1 MLSFSNHERGSLLA
15 LRQARGGQGPGLAA
29 GRRRRTLPPM
39 GDAAKQWDERYSQG
53 RGMPDEP
60 SALLVENRALLPAGG
75 RALDIA
81 MGSGRNALYLASLG
95 FRVTGVDVS
104 RVAVELCRE
113 KAARLG
119 RAIEAIVADLEDYRL
134 PVDTYDLIINFHYLQ
149 RSLARPI
156 VQALRRGGVLVFESF
171 TIDQLQ
177 YSYGPKDPA
186 FLMRPGELAEMFA
199 GLETLLYYEGVIE
212 GDRGPKAVAQLIGRR
227 RA

>member
-1 MLSFSNHERGSLLA
+1 MSH
-15 LRQARGGQGPGLAA
+15 
-29 GRRRRTLPPM
+29 T
-39 GDAAKQWDERYSQG
+39 AKEWDERYRQG

-60 SALLVENRALLPAGG
+60 SALLVEKRAMLPAGG

-104 RVAVELCRE
+104 RVAVELCCE

-119 RAIEAIVADLEDYRL
+119 LAVDTVVADMEDYRL
-134 PVDTYDLIINFHYLQ
+134 PVDTYDLVINFHYLQ
-149 RSLARPI
+149 RSLAGPI
-156 VQALRRGGVLVFESF
+156 VRALKRGGVLFFESF

-177 YSYGPKDPA
+177 YGYGPKDPA
-186 FLMRPGELAEMFA
+186 FLVRPGELREMFA

-212 GDRGPKAVAQLIGRR
+212 GDRGPKAVAQLIGRK
-227 RA
+227 RAQVPNPEAGPDQGE

>member
-1 MLSFSNHERGSLLA
+1 M
-15 LRQARGGQGPGLAA
+15 AA
-29 GRRRRTLPPM
+29 GPLRRTLPSM
-39 GDAAKQWDERYSQG
+39 SDAAKEWDERYREG
-53 RGMPDEP
+53 RGMPEEP
-60 SALLVENRALLPAGG
+60 SALLVQNPALLPAAG

-81 MGSGRNALYLASLG
+81 VGTGRNALYLASLG

-104 RVAVELCRE
+104 TVAVDLSRE

-119 RAIEAIVADLEDYRL
+119 LAVEAIVGDLEDYRL

-149 RSLARPI
+149 RSLAGPI
-156 VQALRRGGVLVFESF
+156 VRALRRGGLLVFESF

-186 FLMRPGELAEMFA
+186 FLLRPGELREMFA
-199 GLETLLYYEGVIE
+199 GLETLLYFEGVIE
-212 GDRGPKAVAQLIGRR
+212 GDRGPKAVAQLIGRK

>member
-1 MLSFSNHERGSLLA
+1 MSC
-15 LRQARGGQGPGLAA
+15 
-29 GRRRRTLPPM
+29 
-39 GDAAKQWDERYSQG
+39 AAKEWDERYREG
-53 RGMPDEP
+53 RGMPEEP
-60 SALLVENRALLPAGG
+60 SALLVQNRALLPAAG

-95 FRVTGVDVS
+95 FSVTGVDVS
-104 RVAVELCRE
+104 TVAVELSRE

-119 RAIEAIVADLEDYRL
+119 LAVEAIVADLEDYRL

-149 RSLARPI
+149 QSLAGPI
-156 VQALRRGGVLVFESF
+156 MRALRRGGLLVFESF

-186 FLMRPGELAEMFA
+186 FLLRPGELLEMFA
-199 GLETLLYYEGVIE
+199 GLETLLHFEGVIE
-212 GDRGPKAVAQLIGRR
+212 GDRGPKAVAQLIGRK